1 MKITIDTE
9 QFTEEQVRQLF
20 NIIGENYNM
29 SLSGKE
35 KSELLEAR
43 IRFTLGEPRPE
54 TTDYDFRTGEEYFFT
69 TDKVELKQFDA
80 LGSSPKLQQVKP
92 ALYNKILVAAEF
104 PEFTE
109 WWVIKTDKISQVAGK
124 ENKEDG
130 KLTLQR
136 QHKGNELEGQIT
148 FTQQFKSMATY
159 LLSTGPIDYT
169 QSNLGLTDEYILEIL
184 NHVKNH

>member
-1 MKITIDTE
+1 MKITINTE
-9 QFTEEQVRQLF
+9 QFNEEQIRQLF
-20 NIIGENYNM
+20 NILGENYSM

-43 IRFTLGEPRPE
+43 MRFTLAEPRPE
-54 TTDYDFRTGEEYFFT
+54 TTDYDFRTGEDYFFT

-104 PEFTE
+104 PDFTE
-109 WWVIKTDKISQVAGK
+109 WWVIKSDKISQVAGK

-148 FTQQFKSMATY
+148 FTQQFKNSATY
-159 LLSTGPIDYT
+159 ILSSGPIDYT
-169 QSNLGLTDEYILEIL
+169 QTDLGLTDETILQIL
-184 NHVKNH
+184 TYVKNH

>member
-1 MKITIDTE
+1 MKITINTE
-9 QFTEEQVRQLF
+9 QFSEEQLNQLF
-20 NIIGENYNM
+20 RLLGPNYAP

-43 IRFTLGEPRPE
+43 MRLCLGEPRPD
-54 TTDYDFRTGEEYFFT
+54 TTDYDFCNGEGFFFDE
-69 TDKVELKQFDA
+69 DKVELKQFDA

-104 PEFTE
+104 PDFTD
-109 WWVIKTDKISQVAGK
+109 WWVIKSDKISSVAGK
-124 ENKEDG
+124 ENKEEG

-148 FTQQFKSMATY
+148 FTEQFKKAATNI
-159 LLSTGPIDYT
+159 LSTGPINYNSET
-169 QSNLGLTDEYILEIL
+169 LGLSDEHILEIL
-184 NHVKNH
+184 TFVKNY

>member
-1 MKITIDTE
+1 MKIQIDTNTL
-9 QFTEEQVRQLF
+9 TEEQKVQLF
-20 NIIGENYNM
+20 QLLGNNFKM

-43 IRFTLGEPRPE
+43 MRLTLHESRPE
-54 TTDYDFRTGEEYFFT
+54 TTDYDFRSGEGFFFND
-69 TDKVELKQFDA
+69 DKVELKQFDA

-104 PEFTE
+104 PDYTD
-109 WWVIKTDKISQVAGK
+109 WWVITCDKISSVAGK
-124 ENKEDG
+124 ENREEG

-148 FTQQFKSMATY
+148 FTDQFKNAATNI
-159 LLSTGPIDYT
+159 LSTGPINYSSED
-169 QSNLGLTDEYILEIL
+169 LGLSDEHIREIL
-184 NHVKNH
+184 NFVKNY

>member
-1 MKITIDTE
+1 MKITVNTE

-20 NIIGENYNM
+20 TILGENYTM

-43 IRFTLGEPRPE
+43 MRFVLGEPRPE
-54 TTDYDFRTGEEYFFT
+54 TTDYDFRTGEDYFFS
-69 TDKVELKQFDA
+69 TDRVELKQFDA
-80 LGSSPKLQQVKP
+80 MGSSPKLQQVKP

-104 PEFTE
+104 PDFTE
-109 WWVIKTDKISQVAGK
+109 WWVINSNKISSVAGK
-124 ENKEDG
+124 ENKEEG

-148 FTQQFKSMATY
+148 FTSQFKNQATHI
-159 LLSTGPIDYT
+159 LNTGPINYT
-169 QSNLGLTDEYILEIL
+169 LSNLGLSDEHILEIL
-184 NHVKNH
+184 TFVKNY